1 MKKIL
6 LLFAICTICS
16 CARTDTE
23 KKTFHEYLD
32 SIEEN
37 RRIINHIKEV
47 NIQGH
52 IYLIFDGFHEGHIIH
67 AEHCPCKNH

>member
-16 CARTDTE
+16 CARTDAE
-23 KKTFHEYLD
+23 IKAVHKKLNSAD
-32 SIEEN
+32 IEEVK
-37 RRIINHIKEV
+37 IK
-47 NIQGH
+47 GH
-52 IYLIFDGFHEGHIIH
+52 IYLIFNGIYKGNIIH

>member
-16 CARTDTE
+16 CTSTDAE
-23 KKTFHEYLD
+23 IKAVHKKLD
-32 SIEEN
+32 NVENERIYSDIEEVK
-37 RRIINHIKEV
+37 IK
-47 NIQGH
+47 GH
-52 IYLIFDGFHEGHIIH
+52 IYLIFNGIYKGNIIH